1 LGYCEAILK
10 KNEVVVNIFGNEY
23 RVIAEDLNTERIKK
37 IAEIVDQKMR
47 EIHREFP
54 LPSTTKIA
62 VLACLNLVDEYLQ
75 NEAQL
80 NKKISDMEQR
90 ISNLI
95 LKIDEAVS

>member
-1 LGYCEAILK
+1 MK

-23 RVIAEDLNTERIKK
+23 RVIAEDLDAERIKK
-37 IAEIVDQKMR
+37 IAEIVDKKMR

-62 VLACLNLVDEYLQ
+62 VLACLNLVDEYMQ
-75 NEAQL
+75 NETQL
-80 NKKISDMEQR
+80 NKKISDMEHR

>member
-1 LGYCEAILK
+1 MK
-10 KNEVVVNIFGNEY
+10 KNEVVVSIFGNDY
-23 RVIAEDLNTERIKK
+23 RVISEDMDEERIKK
-37 IAEIVDQKMR
+37 IAEVVDKKMR

-62 VLACLNLVDEYLQ
+62 VLACLNLVDEFTQ
-75 NEAQL
+75 REDQL

-90 ISNLI
+90 INSLI

>member
-1 LGYCEAILK
+1 M
-10 KNEVVVNIFGNEY
+10 NIFGNEY
-23 RVIAEDLNTERIKK
+23 RVIAEDVDAERIKK
-37 IAEIVDQKMR
+37 IAEIVDKKMR

-75 NEAQL
+75 SDTQL
-80 NKKISDMEQR
+80 NKKISDIEQR

-95 LKIDEAVS
+95 LKIDEAIS